1 VQVMER
7 GESPVLGQ
15 ASGVYREKPVSPML
29 RRHFVSAWFHQ
40 KPSGVARQ
48 TAVVP
53 DACADLIWFGGNLLV
68 AGPDH
73 QVRFES
79 VPPGATVVG
88 MRFQPG
94 AVAVWL
100 GVPASAIVGARI
112 QLDCFCKGQ
121 AQELIDLIGDTRDPA
136 VAARR
141 LEAALEKIT
150 GDLASP
156 ANSSRIILESLT
168 QTREARGSI
177 TRQLTSA
184 LGTSERTLRRH
195 CEQAF
200 GYGPKTLDRVLRMQR
215 FLELAKTHRALDLAN
230 LAAAAGYADQAHLSR
245 EARRLAGLTP
255 ATILVQ
261 LCGSGSMRG
270 SLNP

>member
-1 VQVMER
+1 MQAMER

-48 TAVVP
+48 TGVVR
-53 DACADLIWFGGNLLV
+53 DACPDLIWFGGNLLV
-68 AGPDH
+68 AGPDR

-121 AQELIDLIGDTRDPA
+121 AQELIDLIGGHSGSSSCCK
-136 VAARR
+136 AARSGPR
-141 LEAALEKIT
+141 KNYRRSCVT
-150 GDLASP
+150 GQLFQD
-156 ANSSRIILESLT
+156 NS
-168 QTREARGSI
+168 
-177 TRQLTSA
+177 
-184 LGTSERTLRRH
+184 
-195 CEQAF
+195 
-200 GYGPKTLDRVLRMQR
+200 
-215 FLELAKTHRALDLAN
+215 
-230 LAAAAGYADQAHLSR
+230 
-245 EARRLAGLTP
+245 
-255 ATILVQ
+255 
-261 LCGSGSMRG
+261 
-270 SLNP
+270 